1 MRGKFISWLVLIYAA
16 VLTVWVAYPYLAA
29 SVSGQ
34 WRTLGSIGQLY
45 SDEVMFSGIAPP
57 DIKSA
62 TGRAKLVPDMRK
74 PSIFHLGYGIQVEM
88 APLDLKTVPEK
99 YRKDFT
105 RVDAVGR
112 TVTLHPSDQV
122 YYEVNF
128 EFQLLDKDG
137 FVLTAV
143 TGPPEELISGR
154 LSKFQSL
161 VGADIPEYIAA
172 SVRSVT
178 ASISVSKCLS
188 CS

>member
-1 MRGKFISWLVLIYAA
+1 VRGKFISWLVLIYAA

-99 YRKDFT
+99 YRKD
-105 RVDAVGR
+105 
-112 TVTLHPSDQV
+112 QV